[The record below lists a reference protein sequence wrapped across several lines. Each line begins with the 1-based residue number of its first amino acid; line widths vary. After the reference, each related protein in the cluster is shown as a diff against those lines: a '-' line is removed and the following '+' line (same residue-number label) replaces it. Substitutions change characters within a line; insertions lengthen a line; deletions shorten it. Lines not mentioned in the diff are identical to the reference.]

1 MTHGHGNKEQVNCH
15 YMNDKHPAHTIIITL
30 LPQSVGA
37 FIRFGVSN
45 EHDRSWRTKPLPQLV
60 LL

>member
-1 MTHGHGNKEQVNCH
+1 MTHGQGNKEQVNCH

-45 EHDRSWRTKPLPQLV
+45 EHDRS
-60 LL
+60 